1 LIGLSSLELA
11 LRQRLGLL
19 IPVTGDF
26 VSALGLLLPWLSLAA
41 IFSSAVIAILLRA
54 RGQQRPQLLA
64 LCAVVFLDATVRLV
78 LAEAW
83 LGAADETKSSAS
95 FPAGMIW
102 VLLLP
107 TLLSWVLLVCVGALG
122 SRVLGRMVLGSV
134 VLALCAGGLALL
146 PPGSDVSQALDQERR
161 SNLLLVTIDTWR
173 YDHLSMHPAA
183 VSSTLTPHLDQ
194 LGRSSVMFSEAR
206 SHAPLTVPSH
216 ASLLSGLRPWELGML
231 SNSAKVPS
239 GARWL
244 PELLSA
250 EGYST
255 GAVVSGAVL
264 RGSAG
269 FARGFDS
276 FHEDLNEHAGLEELI
291 VVRLLKLLGLRNR
304 SPVFRASAPR
314 AVERSKAFIHRSEGP
329 WFLWM
334 HLFDPHTPYPAITQG
349 GDTLGELPDP
359 CLFPQEVRRE
369 APFADLLPAGS
380 QPEES
385 TSCAERGALAS
396 QIRGYQRQVQLADQA
411 VGDLLDWL
419 SARGEHEDT
428 AIIVTADH
436 GESLTEHGLWISHQ
450 FSPYEPVL
458 RVPLLVRPAGGTAGR
473 VSDLLVEHRDMPATA
488 VQLLGL
494 HAAVQGRSWLD
505 LAATESPRATNS
517 IRARVASTAQ
527 ARPEFKHPQEDKP
540 RTLPAKTPRLR
551 VAVRDRAHSVIVGPG
566 ARLERYDLLDDPSQ
580 QHDLGSPEAE
590 SPARPL
596 LEEALAI
603 YRQWAVGPGS
613 LRDAETPQ

>member
-1 LIGLSSLELA
+1 MIGLSSLELA

-19 IPVTGDF
+19 IPVAADF
-26 VSALGLLLPWLSLAA
+26 VSAIGLLLPWLSLAT
-41 IFSSAVIAILLRA
+41 IFSSTVIAILLRA

-64 LCAVVFLDATVRLV
+64 LCAVVVIDATARLV

-83 LGAADETKSSAS
+83 LGAADEAKSSAS
-95 FPAGMIW
+95 LLAGVSW

-107 TLLSWVLLVCVGALG
+107 TLLSWALLACVGTMG
-122 SRVLGRMVLGSV
+122 SRAVGRMVLGTV
-134 VLALCAGGLALL
+134 GLGLCAGGLALL
-146 PPGSDVSQALDQERR
+146 PPGPDVSQAVDQESR

-183 VSSTLTPHLDQ
+183 VSAVLTPHLDE
-194 LGRSSVMFSEAR
+194 LGRSSVLFTEAR

-231 SNSAKVPS
+231 SNSAKVPT

-244 PELLSA
+244 PELLST

-264 RGSAG
+264 RSSAG

-276 FHEDLNEHAGLEELI
+276 FHEDLNEPAGLEELI

-329 WFLWM
+329 WFVWM
-334 HLFDPHTPYPAITQG
+334 HLFDPHSPYPAITQG

-369 APFADLLPAGS
+369 APFADLLPAGTEP
-380 QPEES
+380 QEPKA
-385 TSCAERGALAS
+385 CADRGGLAS

-411 VGDLLDWL
+411 VGDLLEWL
-419 SARGEHEDT
+419 RVRGDLEDT

-458 RVPLLVRPAGGTAGR
+458 RVPLLVHPAGGTAGR
-473 VSDLLVEHRDMPATA
+473 VSDLLVQHRDMPATA
-488 VQLLGL
+488 AQLLGL
-494 HAAVQGRSWLD
+494 HAAVPGRSWLD
-505 LAATESPRATNS
+505 LAATESPLPSNS
-517 IRARVASTAQ
+517 IRASVASTAQ
-527 ARPEFKHPQEDKP
+527 ARPEFKHPEQDKP

-596 LEEALAI
+596 LDEALAI
-603 YRQWAVGPGS
+603 YRQWTARPGS
-613 LRDAETPQ
+613 RHDAEMPQ